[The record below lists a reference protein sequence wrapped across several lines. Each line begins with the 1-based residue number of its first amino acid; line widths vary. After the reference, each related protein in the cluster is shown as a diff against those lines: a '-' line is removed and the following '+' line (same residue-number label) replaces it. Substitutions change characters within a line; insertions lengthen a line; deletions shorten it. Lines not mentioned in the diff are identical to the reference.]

1 MDRIERLDAF
11 DPRLPW
17 PGWARTDLGDP
28 DARLSIEDSIPSLVD
43 VLMSVQGKPG
53 LQYLDYLG
61 RTAPW

>member
-1 MDRIERLDAF
+1 MPSTLVYPGPAGSAQTWA
-11 DPRLPW
+11 PRRPADHR
-17 PGWARTDLGDP
+17 G
-28 DARLSIEDSIPSLVD
+28 SVPSLVD